1 MAQKSSHWLYKYQEI
16 KVLRY
21 FYFFLASKHDT
32 KCHEGEIGTP
42 LRENGPDLL
51 KIVLLNNEVHSRKM
65 ALASILNYVNY
76 SPKLKWNVCHEF
88 KFSFFPILN
97 FKNDLTSQHTLLVG
111 AREPCPWTEVKRV
124 VYVVIIKNSF
134 YKIFLA
140 MYVSIMRNFL
150 GIEILLA
157 LNIFTTV
164 HYTLKESISIFGTV
178 GTIEQ
183 LFEDD
188 DTNCHSPYVQ
198 HIGPGL
204 VCVKSFFD
212 PS

>member
-1 MAQKSSHWLYKYQEI
+1 MSTIRQNYNFISEMFAM
-16 KVLRY
+16 
-21 FYFFLASKHDT
+21 
-32 KCHEGEIGTP
+32 
-42 LRENGPDLL
+42 N
-51 KIVLLNNEVHSRKM
+51 LNFHFPN
-65 ALASILNYVNY
+65 
-76 SPKLKWNVCHEF
+76 F
-88 KFSFFPILN
+88 KFQKRSYFTPF
-97 FKNDLTSQHTLLVG
+97 LLVQG
-111 AREPCPWTEVKRV
+111 NLAPEVKRV